1 MEPTDSDSS
10 ARPPRPKVIYVMG
23 AGRSGSTILGVT
35 LGNCE
40 DVFFA
45 GELDKWVPRN
55 GIPKL
60 EDVERRKFWAGVR
73 TRISEPEAL
82 SGLQVRRQLE
92 RSSALLR
99 VRGRSARRRLRE
111 PYARFM
117 NELFVAVART
127 AGASC
132 VVDTSHYPLRAR
144 RLQSLDGIDLYLL
157 FLVRHPPDV
166 IASFARRDVVERRFS
181 PNTTRA
187 YLLLTYLLST
197 WVFRKQRPERRL
209 LLFYEDFLED
219 PDGILREILD
229 WVGSSA
235 AIPDFTALH
244 TGLPLHGNRLI
255 DGQVVSLARRRAPRE
270 EARAR
275 GRLFGAFVVAALG
288 RLRPRAQT
296 RSSS

>member
-10 ARPPRPKVIYVMG
+10 AHPPRPKVIYVMG

-60 EDVERRKFWAGVR
+60 EDAERRKFWATVR

-82 SGLQVRRQLE
+82 SGLHVRRQLE

-99 VRGRSARRRLRE
+99 VRGRAARRRLHE

-127 AGASC
+127 AGTSY

-157 FLVRHPPDV
+157 LLVRDPADV
-166 IASFARRDVVERRFS
+166 IASFARRDVVERTFS
-181 PNTTRA
+181 PTTTRA

-197 WVFRKQRPERRL
+197 WVFRKQSPERRR

-219 PDGILREILD
+219 PDGIVREILD

-235 AIPDFTALH
+235 TVPDFTALH

-255 DGQVVSLARRRAPRE
+255 DDRVVSLERRRAPRKQ
-270 EARAR
+270 ARAR
-275 GRLFGAFVVAALG
+275 GRLFAAVVVAALG
-288 RLRPRAQT
+288 RLRPRARTQL
-296 RSSS
+296 SP